1 MAYNPNPSI
10 KMIKKRKSKKRKSK
24 RKSKRKRK
32 RNKKSKIK
40 DAYDTPLPS
49 WDMQECL
56 SDKKIN
62 KKCKKNKTNK
72 YKKNYYRDR
81 YAAGYACVY
90 DNCKNKLKK
99 KKIKT

>member
-1 MAYNPNPSI
+1 
-10 KMIKKRKSKKRKSK
+10 
-24 RKSKRKRK
+24 
-32 RNKKSKIK
+32 
-40 DAYDTPLPS
+40 
-49 WDMQECL
+49 MQECL